1 MSALNGDDGMRMWI
15 RTACLAAGLAL
26 AAGGPARAEG
36 FLTGHEDLPLLA
48 GLTQDRDSGMV
59 FDTPQGRVVEAFA
72 QTAQSAADVLAAYA
86 ETLPQ
91 LGWTKKASEK
101 FVRDGET
108 LTFEVVS
115 KGPPTVIRILL
126 TAD

>member
-1 MSALNGDDGMRMWI
+1 MRIWI
-15 RTACLAAGLAL
+15 RTALLAAGLAL
-26 AAGGPARAEG
+26 AAAAPARAAG

-48 GLTQDRDSGMV
+48 GLTQDRDSVMV
-59 FDTPQGRVVEAFA
+59 FDTPQGRVVETFA
-72 QTAQSAADVLAAYA
+72 QTPQSAATVLAAYA

-91 LGWTKKASEK
+91 LGWSKKTSAK

-115 KGPPTVIRILL
+115 KGPPTVIRILI
-126 TAD
+126 TSD

>member
-1 MSALNGDDGMRMWI
+1 MRSWI
-15 RTACLAAGLAL
+15 RTALLATGLAL
-26 AAGGPARAEG
+26 AAAGPARAAE
-36 FLTGHEDLPLLA
+36 FLSGHEDLPLLA
-48 GLTQDRDSGMV
+48 GLTQDRDSVMV
-59 FDTPQGRVVEAFA
+59 FDTPQGRVVETFA
-72 QTAQSAADVLAAYA
+72 QTQQSSARVLTAYA
-86 ETLPQ
+86 EALPQ
-91 LGWTKKASEK
+91 MGWTKKSAAK